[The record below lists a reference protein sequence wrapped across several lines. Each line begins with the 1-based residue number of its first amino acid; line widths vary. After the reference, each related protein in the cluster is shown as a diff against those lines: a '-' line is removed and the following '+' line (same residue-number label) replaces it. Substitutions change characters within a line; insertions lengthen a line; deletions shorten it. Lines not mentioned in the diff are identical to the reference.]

1 LTKYKFWPYSAC
13 EYFEKLKGFAMA
25 KENVQKPSARKRGFT
40 STHAWIIWLLSAL
53 FMFYKYALEVSPSVM
68 TSTLMST
75 FHITGTALGN
85 LAACYFYAYLLLQ
98 IPAGLLLDKIGP
110 RKVTTLAIAL
120 CALGSLIFARADSLS
135 IAGLGRFITGMGAA
149 FAAVNCLKLITN
161 WFPMKQF
168 AFMTGLMMT
177 VAMLGAVGGQAP
189 LAAFI
194 DAMDWRYAM
203 QIIGVA
209 GLILAGI
216 FWIVV
221 RDISPDHK
229 RERHIISQS
238 ISFTESLKKVLKN
251 PQSWWLSLYSGF
263 AFAPVMIFG
272 GLWGVSFLSE
282 AFEISQNISA
292 QAVSLIFI
300 GFAVGAPFFGWFSDW
315 LGRRKIVM
323 FWGTLLALITISGV
337 IYAPGLTNTS
347 ITFLLFL
354 FGFSISS
361 FLLCF
366 TMIRE
371 ISLPILAATAIGFM
385 NAFDAL
391 FGAFSDPLTGKFLD
405 LGWDGKL
412 VDGARVFSVQAYKAA
427 FLTLP
432 VYLIIA
438 LLTLLRIKETHCKS
452 SFPTSLP

>member
-1 LTKYKFWPYSAC
+1 MSK
-13 EYFEKLKGFAMA
+13 EKKHFGSL
-25 KENVQKPSARKRGFT
+25 
-40 STHAWIIWLLSAL
+40 HAWAIWLLSAL

-75 FHITGTALGN
+75 FNISGVALGN

-120 CALGSLIFARADSLS
+120 CAAGSLIFAQAESLWV
-135 IAGLGRFITGMGAA
+135 AGIGRFITGTGAA
-149 FAAVNCLKLITN
+149 FAAVNCLKLIAN

-168 AFMTGLMMT
+168 AFMAGLMMT

-194 DAMDWRYAM
+194 DAMNWRHAM
-203 QIIGVA
+203 EVIGIA
-209 GLILAGI
+209 GLVLAGI
-216 FWIVV
+216 FWLVV
-221 RDISPDHK
+221 RDLSPEHK
-229 RERHIISQS
+229 KERHIVSQS
-238 ISFTESLKKVLKN
+238 ISFLDSLKRVLRN
-251 PQSWWLSLYSGF
+251 PQAWWLSVYSGF

-282 AFEISQNISA
+282 AFEVSHNISA

-300 GFAVGAPFFGWFSDW
+300 GFAAGAPFFGWFSDW
-315 LGRRKIVM
+315 LGRRKVVM
-323 FWGTLLALITISGV
+323 FWGTLLSLIAISSV
-337 IYAPGLTNTS
+337 IYTPGLARSS
-347 ITFLLFL
+347 IMLLLFL
-354 FGFSISS
+354 FGFFISS

-412 VDGARVFSVQAYKAA
+412 VDGARVFSVSAYKAA

-432 VYLIIA
+432 IYLLVS
-438 LLTLLRIKETHCKS
+438 LLSLHRIKETFCKP
-452 SFPTSLP
+452 SFPTPLP

>member
-1 LTKYKFWPYSAC
+1 
-13 EYFEKLKGFAMA
+13 MA
-25 KENVQKPSARKRGFT
+25 QETAKTTHRLNNT
-40 STHAWIIWLLSAL
+40 IHAWVIWLLSAL

-75 FHITGTALGN
+75 FKISGTQLGN

-120 CALGSLIFARADSLS
+120 CAAGSMIFARADTLLV
-135 IAGLGRFITGMGAA
+135 AGLGRFLTGAGAA
-149 FAAVNCLKLITN
+149 FAAVNCLKLIAN
-161 WFPMKQF
+161 WFPFKQF
-168 AFMTGLMMT
+168 AFMAGLMMT

-189 LAAFI
+189 LASFI
-194 DAMDWRYAM
+194 EAMDWRYAM
-203 QIIGVA
+203 NIIGIA
-209 GLILAGI
+209 GLVLAAI
-216 FWIVV
+216 FWIAV
-221 RDISPDHK
+221 RDLSPEHK
-229 RERHIISQS
+229 REKHIVAQR
-238 ISFTESLKKVLKN
+238 ISFFDSLKKVLKN
-251 PQSWWLSLYSGF
+251 KQGWWLSIYSGF

-272 GLWGVSFLSE
+272 GLWGVAFTSE
-282 AFEISQNISA
+282 AFKVNQNIAA

-300 GFAVGAPFFGWFSDW
+300 GFAVGAPVFGWFSDW
-315 LGRRKIVM
+315 IGRRKIVM
-323 FWGTLLALITISGV
+323 FWGTLLSLFSISAV
-337 IYAPGLTNTS
+337 IYMPELSHSSVTL
-347 ITFLLFL
+347 LLFL

-371 ISLPILAATAIGFM
+371 VSLPILAATAIGFM

-405 LGWDGKL
+405 MGWDGKL
-412 VDGARVFSVQAYKAA
+412 VDGARVFSVSAYKAA

-432 VYLIIA
+432 AYLIIS
-438 LLTLLRIKETHCKS
+438 LLSLLKIKETYCKS
-452 SFPTSLP
+452 SFPTPLP

>member
-1 LTKYKFWPYSAC
+1 MS
-13 EYFEKLKGFAMA
+13 KGSSH
-25 KENVQKPSARKRGFT
+25 KTLEPKRIFISLHG
-40 STHAWIIWLLSAL
+40 WIIWLLSAL

-75 FHITGTALGN
+75 FHISGTALGN

-110 RKVTTLAIAL
+110 RKVTTLAIGF
-120 CALGSLIFARADSLS
+120 CALGSIVFAKADTLL
-135 IAGLGRFITGMGAA
+135 IAGIGRFITGTGAA
-149 FAAVNCLKLITN
+149 FAAVNCLKLIAN

-168 AFMTGLMMT
+168 AFMAGLMMT

-203 QIIGVA
+203 EIIGA
-209 GLILAGI
+209 IGLILAAV
-216 FWIVV
+216 FWVVV
-221 RDISPDHK
+221 RDISPEHK
-229 RERHIISQS
+229 KERHIISQS
-238 ISFTESLKKVLKN
+238 ISFIDSLKRVLKN
-251 PQSWWLSLYSGF
+251 GQAWWLSAYSGF

-272 GLWGVSFLSE
+272 GLWGVSFISE
-282 AFEISQNISA
+282 AFAISHNISA

-323 FWGTLLALITISGV
+323 FWGTLLALVAISSV
-337 IYAPGLTNTS
+337 IYAPGLTQTS
-347 ITFLLFL
+347 IMLLLFL
-354 FGFSISS
+354 FGFAISS

-412 VDGARVFSVQAYKAA
+412 VGGARVFSVHTYKVA
-427 FLTLP
+427 FLTIP
-432 VYLIIA
+432 AYLLIS
-438 LLTLLRIKETHCKS
+438 LLTLLRIKETYCKP
-452 SFPTSLP
+452 SFPSSLP

>member
-1 LTKYKFWPYSAC
+1 MS
-13 EYFEKLKGFAMA
+13 KGS
-25 KENVQKPSARKRGFT
+25 VQKPFEKRKKFG
-40 STHAWIIWLLSAL
+40 SMHAWVIWLLSAL

-75 FHITGTALGN
+75 FKISGTALGN

-110 RKVTTLAIAL
+110 RKVTTLAITF
-120 CALGSLIFARADSLS
+120 CATGSLIFAKADSLL
-135 IAGLGRFITGMGAA
+135 IAGIGRFITGTGAA
-149 FAAVNCLKLITN
+149 FAAVNCLKLIAN

-168 AFMTGLMMT
+168 AFMAGLMMT

-194 DAMDWRYAM
+194 DTMGWRSAIE
-203 QIIGVA
+203 IIGIA
-209 GLILAGI
+209 GFILAGI
-216 FWIVV
+216 FWVVV

-229 RERHIISQS
+229 KERHIVSQS
-238 ISFTESLKKVLKN
+238 ISFFDSIKKVLKN
-251 PQSWWLSLYSGF
+251 SQAWWLSIYSGF

-282 AFEISQNISA
+282 SFDISYNISA

-315 LGRRKIVM
+315 LGRRKVVM
-323 FWGTLLALITISGV
+323 FWGTVLALVTISGV
-337 IYAPGLTNTS
+337 IYTPGLTRAS
-347 ITFLLFL
+347 ITLLLFL

-391 FGAFSDPLTGKFLD
+391 FGAFSDPMTGKFLD

-412 VDGARVFSVQAYKAA
+412 VDGARVFSVHAYKTA

-432 VYLIIA
+432 IYLLIS
-438 LLTLLRIKETHCKS
+438 LLTLLRIKETFCKP

>member
-1 LTKYKFWPYSAC
+1 
-13 EYFEKLKGFAMA
+13 MA
-25 KENVQKPSARKRGFT
+25 STRKNAVSKQPGNT
-40 STHAWIIWLLSAL
+40 VHAWVIWLLSAL

-75 FHITGTALGN
+75 FKISGTQLGN

-120 CALGSLIFARADSLS
+120 CAAGSIIFSKADTFLV
-135 IAGLGRFITGMGAA
+135 AGIGRFLTGAGAA
-149 FAAVNCLKLITN
+149 FAAVNCLKLIAN
-161 WFPMKQF
+161 WFPFKQF
-168 AFMTGLMMT
+168 AFMAGLMMS

-189 LAAFI
+189 LASFI
-194 DAMDWRYAM
+194 DAMNWRYAM
-203 QIIGVA
+203 EIIGIA
-209 GLILAGI
+209 GLILAAI
-216 FWIVV
+216 FWLVV

-229 RERHIISQS
+229 KEKHIVSQKV
-238 ISFTESLKKVLKN
+238 SFFDSLKKVLKN
-251 PQSWWLSLYSGF
+251 KQGWWLSIYSGF

-272 GLWGVSFLSE
+272 GLWGVAFTSESFNVN
-282 AFEISQNISA
+282 QNIAA

-300 GFAVGAPFFGWFSDW
+300 GFAVGAPVFGWFSDW

-323 FWGTLLALITISGV
+323 FWGTFLALITISAV
-337 IYAPGLTNTS
+337 IYAPGLSHFSLTL
-347 ITFLLFL
+347 LLFL

-371 ISLPILAATAIGFM
+371 VSLPILAATAIGFM

-405 LGWDGKL
+405 MGWDGRL
-412 VDGARVFSVQAYKAA
+412 VDGARAFSVNAYKAA

-432 VYLIIA
+432 AYLIIS
-438 LLTLLRIKETHCKS
+438 LFSLFKIKETYCKS
-452 SFPTSLP
+452 SFPTPLP

>member
-1 LTKYKFWPYSAC
+1 
-13 EYFEKLKGFAMA
+13 M
-25 KENVQKPSARKRGFT
+25 
-40 STHAWIIWLLSAL
+40 HAWVIWLLSAL

-68 TSTLMST
+68 TATLMST
-75 FHITGTALGN
+75 FNISGAALGN

-120 CALGSLIFARADSLS
+120 CAAGSLIFAQAESLLV
-135 IAGLGRFITGMGAA
+135 AGIGRFVTGTGAA
-149 FAAVNCLKLITN
+149 FAAVNCLKLIAN

-168 AFMTGLMMT
+168 AFMAGLMMT

-194 DAMDWRYAM
+194 DAMNWRHAM
-203 QIIGVA
+203 EVIGIA
-209 GLILAGI
+209 GLVLAGI
-216 FWIVV
+216 FWLVV
-221 RDISPDHK
+221 RDLSPEHK
-229 RERHIISQS
+229 KERHIISQS
-238 ISFTESLKKVLKN
+238 ISFIDSLKRVLRN
-251 PQSWWLSLYSGF
+251 PQAWWLSVYSGF

-282 AFEISQNISA
+282 AFEVSHNISA
-292 QAVSLIFI
+292 QSVSLIFI
-300 GFAVGAPFFGWFSDW
+300 GFAAGAPFFGWFSDW
-315 LGRRKIVM
+315 LGRRKVVM

-337 IYAPGLTNTS
+337 IYTPGLTRSS
-347 ITFLLFL
+347 IMLLLFL

-412 VDGARVFSVQAYKAA
+412 VDGARVFSVSAYKAA

-432 VYLIIA
+432 IYLLVS
-438 LLTLLRIKETHCKS
+438 LLSLHRIKETFCKP
-452 SFPTSLP
+452 SFPTPLP